1 MYIKIEFI
9 NFFTENQYIKNVHV
23 FYKKNEK
30 SKNLHTRINSIGQ
43 NDLYKKVF

>member
-1 MYIKIEFI
+1 MYM
-9 NFFTENQYIKNVHV
+9 FFT
-23 FYKKNEK
+23 KKNEK